1 MKTVAVSV
9 GSSYAMKIID
19 SNRFFSTSV
28 TVSGVCYSANVTYS
42 FRNNNMIRYFFISD
56 LFISPIMKMN
66 LL

>member
-9 GSSYAMKIID
+9 GSSYVMKIID

-28 TVSGVCYSANVTYS
+28 TVSVCYSTNVTYS

>member
-1 MKTVAVSV
+1 MKTVAASV

-28 TVSGVCYSANVTYS
+28 TVSVCYSTNVTYS

-56 LFISPIMKMN
+56 LFISPIIKMN